1 MRHRAQPL
9 RALGHRQVLGDL
21 VPDRRHS
28 ELRKQGK
35 TLTAFVEEAL
45 AAALAPAPER
55 GKPFRLRWKPH
66 RGRLLPGVDLT
77 DRDALYD
84 RMDGRA

>member
-1 MRHRAQPL
+1 MRTTLDLDDDLLASARRRA
-9 RALGHRQVLGDL
+9 A
-21 VPDRRHS
+21 
-28 ELRKQGK
+28 KQGK